1 MSVGSGNYETK
12 TSQEVREKN
21 IHNSKLG
28 DRATPKV
35 LVDAINR
42 KRLIGATALKDQI
55 KGEFKLDS

>member
-1 MSVGSGNYETK
+1 MSFGSSDYETK

-55 KGEFKLDS
+55 KG